1 MKTVYI
7 GIGSN
12 LGNPLQNCFDS
23 IDRIGNIPEC
33 NIIGIS
39 DLYWTE
45 PVGIDDQDWYVNGVV
60 SISTDISA
68 QDLMNRLFEIE
79 KDMGRIRNR
88 HWESRVIDL
97 DMLLFG
103 SDIIHEQ
110 GLTVPHPLMHKRRFV
125 LAPMVDL
132 APDLKHPSFEKTMF
146 ELLQAI
152 PEDKQIVKPV
162 ENR

>member
-1 MKTVYI
+1 MPTSTARS
-7 GIGSN
+7 GEGATETN
-12 LGNPLQNCFDS
+12 LHAGGMVFGEVFQYFTPK
-23 IDRIGNIPEC
+23 P
-33 NIIGIS
+33 
-39 DLYWTE
+39 
-45 PVGIDDQDWYVNGVV
+45 
-60 SISTDISA
+60 A

-152 PEDKQIVKPV
+152 PEDKQIVKPI